1 MKSKIQN
8 SLGVL
13 MLGFYFIL
21 SLVIKEEYEFTL
33 LQALIATAFFLLLAG
48 GIIELLVRLIKK
60 LFK

>member
-8 SLGVL
+8 SLGVF

-33 LQALIATAFFLLLAG
+33 LQSLIATAFFLLLAG